1 VLKLGAMLIPVMPTD
16 EVVETIVAA
25 EQVGLDY
32 CLLADE
38 GLMSDVYVALG
49 AAALRTSRIRLGPVT
64 NGYTR
69 HPAATATAIATLN
82 ELSGGRA
89 IGMLV
94 AGGSMT
100 LAPLG
105 IRRQAPVEMVA
116 ESIEVIR
123 SLWSGESI
131 TWSGDHVRVD
141 GAQLGT
147 GPQQIPI
154 WVAARG
160 PRMLRLAG
168 RSADGVMLEV
178 KADLES
184 ALALVDEGVAGGAQ
198 SPDRIYLDRLAY
210 RPDQYQ
216 GSASKVFVHVL
227 MDSPDRQLLSL
238 GLSQDEVDAFRT
250 AYRSGRSELAAA
262 YVTDDIVRRR
272 QLMGT
277 PAECSDMLRGLTE
290 QFDLDAF
297 FFYIKSPGL
306 DANTQVM
313 REVLAI
319 VDDARHDR

>member
-1 VLKLGAMLIPVMPTD
+1 MLKLGAMIIPVMPTD

-89 IGMLV
+89 IGMLI

-105 IRRQAPVEMVA
+105 IQRQAPVEVLA

-131 TWSGDHVRVD
+131 TWSGDHVRLD
-141 GAQLGT
+141 GAQLGM
-147 GPQQIPI
+147 GHQQIPL

-160 PRMLRLAG
+160 PRILRLAG
-168 RSADGVMLEV
+168 RLADGVMLEV
-178 KADLES
+178 KADLPG
-184 ALALVDEGVAGGAQ
+184 ALELVGEGHTGDTRG
-198 SPDRIYLDRLAY
+198 PDRIYLDRLAY

-216 GSASKVFVHVL
+216 GSVSEVFVHVL
-227 MDSPDRQLLSL
+227 MDSPTRQLLSL
-238 GLSQDEVDAFRT
+238 GLSEQQIDAFRT
-250 AYRSGRSELAAA
+250 AYRTGGAKLASEH
-262 YVTDDIVRRR
+262 VTDDIVRRH
-272 QLMGT
+272 QLVGS
-277 PAECSDMLRGLTE
+277 PAECSDMLRSLTE
-290 QFDLDAF
+290 QLDLDAF
-297 FFYIKSPGL
+297 CFYVKSPGL
-306 DANTQVM
+306 DNNTQMM

-319 VDDARHDR
+319 VDDARHAR